1 MFAHVDSV
9 QCPHSPCL
17 SLSPKISHNAIG
29 LCCLCVCVGRSVQ
42 AFAKRSM
49 NPFLPRKK
57 ISHNAIGTQ
66 SFFARRRQPA
76 RPLINIPEKNFPSCT
91 RDLLFACIGSS
102 ISLFP
107 PTTLHL
113 FYKCSCIL
121 TNKFFPP
128 PLPQMPVQRSS
139 PPSKRRRSVCSLFLL
154 FGTM

>member
-1 MFAHVDSV
+1 MSALPLSF
-9 QCPHSPCL
+9 
-17 SLSPKISHNAIG
+17 SLSKNFPQCNRA
-29 LCCLCVCVGRSVQ
+29 LLFVCVGRSVQ

-57 ISHNAIGTQ
+57 FPTMQLGLSR
-66 SFFARRRQPA
+66 FFLRGVVSLPDLLSASQK
-76 RPLINIPEKNFPSCT
+76 KNFPSCT

-154 FGTM
+154 FGTMCR